1 MLSNRNKL
9 RTNGMACHIARARNH
24 EVGNHSYKYKNTN
37 TNNIL
42 LYITMFIC
50 IIILH

>member
-24 EVGNHSYKYKNTN
+24 EVGNHSYKYKN
-37 TNNIL
+37 NIL
-42 LYITMFIC
+42 LYITTFIC